1 MMLRYISLVL
11 SGVRFKPSAQSWQ
24 IGQKEDKAA
33 NATRIP
39 E

>member
-1 MMLRYISLVL
+1 MLLRYISLVL
-11 SGVRFKPSAQSWQ
+11 SGVRFKPSAKTWQ
-24 IGQKEDKAA
+24 IGQKESKAA